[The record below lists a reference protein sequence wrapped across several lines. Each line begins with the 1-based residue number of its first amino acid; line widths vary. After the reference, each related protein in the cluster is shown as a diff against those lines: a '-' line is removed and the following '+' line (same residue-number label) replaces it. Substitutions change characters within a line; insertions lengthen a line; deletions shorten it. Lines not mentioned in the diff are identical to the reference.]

1 MEPGRVIEFIEEGKF
16 FTGLVTRVK
25 GSKLLAITETDREI
39 SVSSGR
45 VLHNPDHCLDPAQP
59 RHALVQA
66 LREISGRRQTLSR
79 EINLTELW
87 ELLEG
92 EGEEF
97 SFDFLAELAWS
108 GPIGPD
114 HVSAARRAV
123 FYDGLYFKM
132 RPGGAERHGP
142 EKVEQIVLTRTREEE
157 RERELAEV
165 GTWLAQV
172 WSGAPE
178 NEPDDRDRVIKILR
192 DIAVY
197 GPEAPEYKWGL
208 KLLERAGLG
217 GDPWRPFDLLIKM
230 GEMGRHENLDLI
242 RHDVPLA
249 FSEAALAQAAALARD
264 QVWLDEDRR
273 DLTHLEVITA
283 DSGGARDFDDAVS
296 LEMKDDRLIV
306 GVHIADVAAVVQ
318 PGTTLDQEAR
328 NRATSIYMPDLRL
341 TMLPDTLSEECLS
354 LKQGLIR
361 PAFSLLAEM
370 TESGEVLSF
379 EFAPSLITVKR
390 QLTYQEVDEAV
401 HHDLLLGRLLALS
414 RELKARRVAGG
425 AMIMPL
431 PKLNVYLTPEGEI
444 GVNLTLWDNPGRAM
458 ITEFM
463 ILANHLAAR
472 LLTDRGA
479 ACLYRTQDEPAE
491 RLVDGGTDCRDL
503 FPCLQQR
510 RFLNRVD
517 WSLEPK
523 PHSSMGMDVYT
534 YISSPLRRYVDLA
547 VQRQLRSLV
556 RTGRPAYSPEETG
569 EILTQVEPVIRQ
581 ALRIQNNRRRYWLL
595 RFFET
600 LGPKVFEA
608 LVLEKLPYRW
618 RIFLPELMLDADL
631 PPQTGLDLVPGQT
644 FNIRVK
650 KVQARAG
657 VLKFE
662 PA

>member
-1 MEPGRVIEFIEEGKF
+1 MEPGQVIEFIEEGRF
-16 FTGLVTRVK
+16 LTGLVARVK
-25 GSKLLAITETDREI
+25 GSKLLVLTETDREM

-45 VLHNPDHCLDPAQP
+45 VLHQPNHRLDPDNP
-59 RHALVQA
+59 RHELVKA
-66 LREISGRRQTLSR
+66 LRETAARRQALSR
-79 EINLTELW
+79 EINLIELW

-97 SFDFLAELAWS
+97 SFDFLAELVWP

-114 HVSAARRAV
+114 HVSAVRRAV
-123 FYDGLYFKM
+123 FEDGLYFKI
-132 RPGGAERHGP
+132 RPDGAERHSA
-142 EKVEQIVLTRTREEE
+142 EKVEQIVQTRTREEA
-157 RERELAEV
+157 REKELAEA

-172 WSGAPE
+172 WSGEPE
-178 NEPDDRDRVIKILR
+178 TEPEGRDRIVKILR
-192 DIAVY
+192 DMAVY

-217 GDPWRPFDLLIKM
+217 GDPWRPFELLVKM

-242 RHDVPLA
+242 RYDVPLA

-296 LEMKDDRLIV
+296 LELKDDRLIV
-306 GVHIADVAAVVQ
+306 GVHIADVAAVVL
-318 PGTTLDQEAR
+318 PGTPLDQEAR

-341 TMLPDTLSEECLS
+341 TMLPDILSEECLS
-354 LKQGLIR
+354 LKHGLIR

-370 TESGEVLSF
+370 TESGQVLSF
-379 EFAPSLITVKR
+379 EFTPSLVTVKR
-390 QLTYQEVDEAV
+390 QLSYQEVDEAV

-414 RELKARRVAGG
+414 RALKARRVADG
-425 AMIMPL
+425 AMVLPL

-472 LLTDRGA
+472 LLTDQGA

-523 PHSSMGMDVYT
+523 PHSSMGMEVYT
-534 YISSPLRRYVDLA
+534 YISSPLRRYVDLI

-556 RTGRPAYSPEETG
+556 RTGRPAYSPEETA

-581 ALRIQNNRRRYWLL
+581 AMRIQNNRRRYWLL
-595 RFFET
+595 RYFEA
-600 LGPKVFEA
+600 LGPKEFEA

-631 PPQTGLDLVPGQT
+631 PPQPGSDLVPGRT
-644 FNIRVK
+644 LKVRIK

-657 VLKFE
+657 VLKLE